1 MESDRDPWL
10 GMDKLYHVLMCFSL
24 TFLFYAL
31 ASLTPYPYRRY
42 TISIR
47 SVLSLLAG
55 AAKEAADHLG
65 YFRSSGAFLR
75 DALADILGVYIA
87 SFALSLFRSP
97 PPPPHLHAFSL
108 VWSHQS
114 IFSYSLTHP
123 PSLLQLLNKYTSF
136 LIFLFHFSSILLLFL
151 FFLSFRFFYFT
162 NVLFSEY
169 ANMDSFPHPNSTC
182 LLFQIFYIPCLLC
195 KTELIS
201 ANFSLGMYNNL

>member
-42 TISIR
+42 AISIG

-65 YFRSSGAFLR
+65 YFRSSGASLR
-75 DALADILGVYIA
+75 DALADILGVCIA

-97 PPPPHLHAFSL
+97 PPPPHLRALSL
-108 VWSHQS
+108 CLNWRCPVMTDDNGDKS
-114 IFSYSLTHP
+114 
-123 PSLLQLLNKYTSF
+123 PS
-136 LIFLFHFSSILLLFL
+136 
-151 FFLSFRFFYFT
+151 
-162 NVLFSEY
+162 E
-169 ANMDSFPHPNSTC
+169 AAD
-182 LLFQIFYIPCLLC
+182 
-195 KTELIS
+195 
-201 ANFSLGMYNNL
+201 

>member
-1 MESDRDPWL
+1 
-10 GMDKLYHVLMCFSL
+10 YSL

-42 TISIR
+42 TISIG

-65 YFRSSGAFLR
+65 YFRSSLR

-108 VWSHQS
+108 V
-114 IFSYSLTHP
+114 
-123 PSLLQLLNKYTSF
+123 
-136 LIFLFHFSSILLLFL
+136 
-151 FFLSFRFFYFT
+151 
-162 NVLFSEY
+162 
-169 ANMDSFPHPNSTC
+169 
-182 LLFQIFYIPCLLC
+182 
-195 KTELIS
+195 
-201 ANFSLGMYNNL
+201 

>member
-1 MESDRDPWL
+1 MMKEKKEFPKEEFLSFRNNQMSLEYIWMEKFIRNLKFFCALAPPFSH
-10 GMDKLYHVLMCFSL
+10 YSL

-55 AAKEAADHLG
+55 AAEEAADHLG

-108 VWSHQS
+108 V
-114 IFSYSLTHP
+114 
-123 PSLLQLLNKYTSF
+123 
-136 LIFLFHFSSILLLFL
+136 
-151 FFLSFRFFYFT
+151 
-162 NVLFSEY
+162 
-169 ANMDSFPHPNSTC
+169 
-182 LLFQIFYIPCLLC
+182 
-195 KTELIS
+195 
-201 ANFSLGMYNNL
+201 